1 MIKSNVIARSSVITL
16 QDHEKRNPFILNR
29 QLAFMEQLK
38 MKHGDRVDEK
48 LTHVFVS
55 DDDIQ
60 DSISQD
66 SIALLQELTDGEAG
80 YHTPEM
86 DDFTPESYD
95 EYLTAQIFLP
105 VGGEMAKGQVTK
117 CHRDHNGRPIG
128 VRHSNSMLDTCEY
141 EVQYPDGSTQS
152 YLANVIAENLY
163 CQVDA
168 EGKQYAVM
176 EEITDHE
183 YDGGRSETDCQWEET
198 SDH

>member
-1 MIKSNVIARSSVITL
+1 VATDVGQAMTYWILNDESNVIARSSVITL
-16 QDHEKRNPFILNR
+16 QVHEKRKPFILNR

-117 CHRDHNGRPIG
+117 CRRDQDGRPIG
-128 VRHSNSMLDTCEY
+128 VRHSNPMLDTCEY
-141 EVQYPDGSTQS
+141 EVQYPD
-152 YLANVIAENLY
+152 
-163 CQVDA
+163 
-168 EGKQYAVM
+168 
-176 EEITDHE
+176 
-183 YDGGRSETDCQWEET
+183 
-198 SDH
+198 